1 VGVNAFIPKPVQ
13 INELQLALQ
22 THVVPTA
29 LSLPQPEMAHA

>member
-22 THVVPTA
+22 THVMPPA
-29 LSLPQPEMAHA
+29 NARQAIAHA